1 MRVNAQLLRSKAKG
15 PLQTTEYLDLSNLG
29 LVAIEK
35 LNNCTKL
42 HSLILGGNDIF
53 EVANLEHCTQLW
65 RLDLGNNCIKSLDGL
80 SRFVAL
86 GTLNLANNALTWH
99 ELGKIR
105 HVHVL
110 NLSLHGNPQLEKDP
124 YYRIH
129 VIDCLPN
136 VWMLDGRL
144 ITSAERL
151 QVKHFFQDS
160 ALTEHPIRHKLAK
173 EWFVPSNLK
182 KIEVNGVFGEKATH
196 VMTRFPTNGVHNI
209 ETDRR
214 RLKYIAFNIQED
226 LVIDNKYTNR
236 EYQVLKYR
244 VSFLE
249 DLLEIRPTDL
259 ERCNMLL
266 LLLVTSLEF
275 VLPTHLVKET
285 LDTAKLSKVGKVY
298 TMDLFLLPR
307 DVRCQVVCVLL
318 AAVKIDKDDR
328 EDGGLYDKLYL
339 CLFYTISEL
348 MKLSQSSNTKQTAI
362 KSKLNTLY
370 SDYKCLLASE
380 VIQLLCIVPAFFE
393 YISKDIGVMNLI
405 MTGTGDSLIAEKI
418 ARISSVVENKGGEL
432 KHLYEDQAEL
442 LLQKV
447 QEQCLNLSNRTP
459 KMPSSDEVI
468 NSMKA
473 LPMKRPLSALEL
485 ADFHSKG
492 VTSPHKDAP
501 RIMSARRPSDRS
513 RKRFPRLGDIL
524 LLGPQTLG
532 KIVSLP
538 QPFVALVSMD
548 SVPVANGAME
558 SKLKHSDD
566 HYTYIN
572 MDHLGWDLDLG
583 VWKPKGAIGDS
594 VMHFDASLLKE
605 FLANH
610 KFPNRLTMHNVED
623 LQKDLERKANMD
635 DHTVRPNSPNWNTPT
650 PGPGQEPS
658 YSPRHPPTTPEKA
671 PRPKEVQETP
681 RPVSSLLKE
690 KLDLKLDLTRRV
702 LSSRDPDSTRH
713 DQQRDGDHVAMD
725 QTEDGRESEGPP
737 KTRRPVHID
746 VTLDTGAMPVQE
758 TPTPAPSQTPSQVLS
773 QAQSQAPNVSDQATP
788 LQPTGTTTPSVVT
801 AVGGVTGIPG
811 VHDCIQCAMEAAALA
826 KGEKR
831 PAGHTHPVQGA
842 GENKENHMTNGNH
855 DNHHHVQRPHTS
867 AGHHIELQLSIPGD
881 TSLDTTHSSD
891 TSQATPKGHRSSAR
905 HHPSPR
911 FGPFAGKKVA
921 TARARPFSAVDAYRY
936 IVAHPIRPSLT
947 ENAYNTSYQQQR
959 TEAWKQSVQAR
970 AQQNKET
977 KEETT
982 PSPVITV
989 QTAVEQPEGQ
999 DAVGHWSPPPA
1010 RPSSPAIKSKT
1021 LSRPGSAVLN
1031 LSTGNHWLAGGRDV
1045 YWENFK
1051 KRPMSGHVPGWKEG
1065 LPDSM
1070 QRPRSAASRTWS
1082 RRSKTPTPVTPSSLM
1097 YESVMQ
1103 GYQNPWSL
1111 PELTD
1116 LSDYPSPTHQYTQPR
1131 ALGTPTHG
1139 SDFYH
1144 PPAPDTIYR
1153 TPPSSPRSR
1162 SPKVIYPAMHCIFES
1177 PENDNDTN
1185 ANTQVYS

>member
-1 MRVNAQLLRSKAKG
+1 MRINAQLLRSKAKG
-15 PLQTTEYLDLSNLG
+15 PLQATEYLDLSNLEI
-29 LVAIEK
+29 VAIEK
-35 LNNCTKL
+35 FSTCPKL
-42 HSLILGGNDIF
+42 HSLILRGNDIF

-129 VIDCLPN
+129 VIDCLPH

-144 ITSAERL
+144 VTSAERL

-196 VMTRFPTNGVHNI
+196 VMRRFPTNGAHNI

-214 RLKYIAFNIQED
+214 RLKYVAYNIQED
-226 LVIDNKYTNR
+226 LVIDKKYTNR

-244 VSFLE
+244 QAFLE

-285 LDTAKLSKVGKVY
+285 LDTAKLSKLGKVY

-307 DVRCQVVCVLL
+307 DVRCHVVCVLL

-348 MKLSQSSNTKQTAI
+348 MKLSQSTSTKQTAI

-405 MTGTGDSLIAEKI
+405 MTGTGDTLIAEKI
-418 ARISSVVENKGGEL
+418 ARVSSVVEDKGGEL
-432 KHLYEDQAEL
+432 KRLYEDQAEL

-447 QEQCLNLSNRTP
+447 QEQCLNLSNRTQ
-459 KMPSSDEVI
+459 KIPSSDEVI

-501 RIMSARRPSDRS
+501 RIMSARRPSDRG

-594 VMHFDASLLKE
+594 VMHFDA
-605 FLANH
+605 
-610 KFPNRLTMHNVED
+610 RLTMHNVED

-635 DHTVRPNSPNWNTPT
+635 DNTIRPNSPNWNTPT
-650 PGPGQEPS
+650 PGPGQEAPLL
-658 YSPRHPPTTPEKA
+658 YSPRHPPTTPEKG

-690 KLDLKLDLTRRV
+690 KLDLKLDLSRRV
-702 LSSRDPDSTRH
+702 LSTRDTDFPRH
-713 DQQRDGDHVAMD
+713 GGVDQQRDGEPVAMD
-725 QTEDGRESEGPP
+725 QTEEGQSGRDGEGQPR
-737 KTRRPVHID
+737 TRRPVHID
-746 VTLDTGAMPVQE
+746 VTLATGAMPVQE
-758 TPTPAPSQTPSQVLS
+758 TAQQVPQTPAQD
-773 QAQSQAPNVSDQATP
+773 QSQAPSQAPPHAPVVSETATP
-788 LQPTGTTTPSVVT
+788 SQPSSNTAPSVVT

-831 PAGHTHPVQGA
+831 PVGHTHPVQGT
-842 GENKENHMTNGNH
+842 GENKENHMTNGHHNG
-855 DNHHHVQRPHTS
+855 HHHVMVERPHTS

-881 TSLDTTHSSD
+881 TSLDTSHSSD
-891 TSQATPKGHRSSAR
+891 TSRTTPTGHRSNAR

-936 IVAHPIRPSLT
+936 IVAHPIRPS
-947 ENAYNTSYQQQR
+947 ENAYNSSYQQQR

-970 AQQNKET
+970 AQQNKEAN
-977 KEETT
+977 EETI
-982 PSPVITV
+982 PPPVITV
-989 QTAVEQPEGQ
+989 QMAVVQPDNE
-999 DAVGHWSPPPA
+999 DTVGNWSPPPA
-1010 RPSSPAIKSKT
+1010 RPSSPAMKNKT
-1021 LSRPGSAVLN
+1021 VSRPGSAVLN

-1045 YWENFK
+1045 YWENAK
-1051 KRPMSGHVPGWKEG
+1051 RRPMSGHVPGWKEG
-1065 LPDSM
+1065 LPDNM
-1070 QRPRSAASRTWS
+1070 QRPRSAVASRTWS

-1116 LSDYPSPTHQYTQPR
+1116 LSDYPSPTHQYSQPR

-1139 SDFYH
+1139 TDFYN
-1144 PPAPDTIYR
+1144 PPAPDTVYR

-1162 SPKVIYPAMHCIFES
+1162 SPKVIYSGMHCIFES
-1177 PENDNDTN
+1177 PENDIDASTDTQIY
-1185 ANTQVYS
+1185 T

>member
-29 LVAIEK
+29 IVAIEK
-35 LNNCTKL
+35 LNNCAKL
-42 HSLILGGNDIF
+42 HTLILRGNDIF
-53 EVANLEHCTQLW
+53 EVANLEHCAQLW

-105 HVHVL
+105 HVHIL

-144 ITSAERL
+144 VTSAERL

-182 KIEVNGVFGEKATH
+182 KIEVNGVFGAKATH

-214 RLKYIAFNIQED
+214 RLKYVAFNIQED
-226 LVIDNKYTNR
+226 LVIDKKYTNR

-348 MKLSQSSNTKQTAI
+348 MKLSQSTNTKQTAI

-418 ARISSVVENKGGEL
+418 ARVSSVVEDKGGEL
-432 KHLYEDQAEL
+432 KRLYEDQAEL

-501 RIMSARRPSDRS
+501 RIMSARRPSERG

-594 VMHFDASLLKE
+594 LLKE

-635 DHTVRPNSPNWNTPT
+635 DNTVRPNSPNWNTPT
-650 PGPGQEPS
+650 PGPGQEAPLV

-671 PRPKEVQETP
+671 HRPKEMQETP

-702 LSSRDPDSTRH
+702 LSSRDQEFARPGGVDS
-713 DQQRDGDHVAMD
+713 QRDGEPVAMD
-725 QTEDGRESEGPP
+725 QTVEGKEGEGQP

-746 VTLDTGAMPVQE
+746 VTLDTGAMPAADTTQQ
-758 TPTPAPSQTPSQVLS
+758 TRSQTPSQTPSQPTS
-773 QAQSQAPNVSDQATP
+773 QVPSQVPSQAPTVPDSSASPQPSGNATP
-788 LQPTGTTTPSVVT
+788 TVVT

-831 PAGHTHPVQGA
+831 PVGHTHPVQGT
-842 GENKENHMTNGNH
+842 GENKENHMTNGHHNG
-855 DNHHHVQRPHTS
+855 HHHVQSERPHTS

-891 TSQATPKGHRSSAR
+891 ASQATPKGYRSSAR

-936 IVAHPIRPSLT
+936 IVAHPIRPSLA

-970 AQQNKET
+970 AQQNK
-977 KEETT
+977 
-982 PSPVITV
+982 
-989 QTAVEQPEGQ
+989 
-999 DAVGHWSPPPA
+999 VGHWSPPPA
-1010 RPSSPAIKSKT
+1010 RPSSPALKNKAV
-1021 LSRPGSAVLN
+1021 SRPGSAVLN

-1045 YWENFK
+1045 FWENYK

-1070 QRPRSAASRTWS
+1070 QRPRSAVASRTW
-1082 RRSKTPTPVTPSSLM
+1082 RRSKASSPVTPSSLM

-1139 SDFYH
+1139 TDFYH

-1162 SPKVIYPAMHCIFES
+1162 SPKVIYPGMHCILES

-1185 ANTQVYS
+1185 TDTQVYS